1 MDMKIIFSDHSKE
14 RISERG
20 ILISDIKNAIV
31 SPTSNLW
38 SYPPTQKIQKIIK
51 GKTLEIVF
59 EQKGQII
66 IIITAYYL

>member
-1 MDMKIIFSDHSKE
+1 MKIIFTDHSKE

-20 ILISDIKNAIV
+20 IAISDIKNAIK
-31 SPTSNLW
+31 SPTVHLW
-38 SYPPTQKIQKIIK
+38 SYIPTQKIQKIIK

>member
-1 MDMKIIFSDHSKE
+1 MKIIFTDHSRE

-20 ILISDIKNAIV
+20 ILVSDIKKAVI
-31 SPTSNLW
+31 SPTSSLW

-51 GKTLEIVF
+51 GKTLEIIF
-59 EQKGQII
+59 EQKDQII

>member
-1 MDMKIIFSDHSKE
+1 MKIVYTDHSKE
-14 RISERG
+14 RIKERG
-20 ILISDIKNAIV
+20 IYISDIKNAIN

-59 EQKGQII
+59 EQKGQVI

>member
-1 MDMKIIFSDHSKE
+1 MKIVFTVHSRE

-20 ILISDIKNAIV
+20 ILISDIKNAIAL
-31 SPTSNLW
+31 PTSNLW

-59 EQKGQII
+59 EQRGQII

>member
-1 MDMKIIFSDHSKE
+1 MKIIFTVHSKE

-20 ILISDIKNAIV
+20 ILISDVKKAIA
-31 SPTSNLW
+31 SPTSHLW
-38 SYPPTQKIQKIIK
+38 SYPPTQKIQKIVK

-59 EQKGQII
+59 EQKGQVI

>member
-1 MDMKIIFSDHSKE
+1 MKIIFTVHSRE

-20 ILISDIKNAIV
+20 ILVSDIKKAIA
-31 SPTSNLW
+31 SPTSELW
-38 SYPPTQKIQKIIK
+38 SYTPTQKIQKIIK
-51 GKTLEIVF
+51 GKTLEIIF